1 MTLDDTI
8 QQVRSANPIRTDPP
22 LPPIEPLLE
31 RLDLAVRSPED
42 LFTVDS
48 RRPLRRTLIARVAV
62 GAAIAIGAAV
72 GVIAI
77 AGAPNGGGLSVAAAV
92 EQAITP
98 HGGVLHMVIDSENIV
113 DGRATSTSHEELWT
127 AQSPRRLRSHNTL
140 NSGGEVIEGEGAIL
154 STSPPRTLSWSS
166 SQPDTIRE
174 SRQPILQ
181 EEQTPVD
188 WLRKAYR
195 EGRLQVLGREELHGQ
210 SVWRLSVLPEAS
222 QPPRK
227 LNGAPVPS
235 PTVTVDAHTFVPL
248 ENVIYSVGSAN
259 GQPALETTKVRYLS
273 YQELPSNSSNLAL
286 LRLGGHPGAKVVA
299 EPSATRV
306 R

>member
-8 QQVRSANPIRTDPP
+8 RQVRSANPIPTDPP
-22 LPPIEPLLE
+22 LPPIAPLLE

-42 LFTVDS
+42 VFTVDP
-48 RRPLRRTLIARVAV
+48 RRPSRRTLIARVAV
-62 GAAIAIGAAV
+62 GAVIAIGAAI

-77 AGAPNGGGLSVAAAV
+77 AGGPNGGGLSVAAAV

-127 AQSPRRLRSHNTL
+127 AQSPRRLRSHSTL
-140 NSGGEVIEGEGAIL
+140 SSGGEVIEGEGAIL
-154 STSPPRTLSWSS
+154 STTPPRTLSWSS

-181 EEQTPVD
+181 QEQTPVD
-188 WLRKAYR
+188 WLRKAYH
-195 EGRLQVLGREELHGQ
+195 EGRLKVLGREELHGR
-210 SVWRLSVLPEAS
+210 SVWRLSVLPAAS
-222 QPPRK
+222 QPRRK
-227 LNGAPVPS
+227 LNGASLPS

-259 GQPALETTKVRYLS
+259 GQPALDTTKVRYLS
-273 YQELPSNSSNLAL
+273 YQELPANSSNVAL
-286 LRLGGHPGAKVVA
+286 LSLRGHPGAKVIA
-299 EPSATRV
+299 EPSARPA